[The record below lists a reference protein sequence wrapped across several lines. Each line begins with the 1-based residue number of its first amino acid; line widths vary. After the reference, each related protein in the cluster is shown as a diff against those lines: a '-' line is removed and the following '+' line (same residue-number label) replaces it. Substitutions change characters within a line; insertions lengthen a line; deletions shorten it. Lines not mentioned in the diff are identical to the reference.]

1 MSLLFGYY
9 YLFILILLVIIS
21 SIILRRWRN
30 GVYFIFVWLY
40 IEDIIRRLVPGQP
53 PHVMLVKDV
62 LLLLTYF
69 AFFITLVIVNNKKP
83 FALWKPPFL
92 TGFLL
97 FGGWCLVG
105 SFNPNIPSFLFPIIG
120 LRSYLWYAPLFFLG
134 YYMFNSEEKL
144 LRFCKTLVYTAIPL
158 FIFAIYQY
166 IFFDKANV
174 LIRPFERS
182 HQIHSFHL
190 LETGAIMKISS
201 FFGTGQ
207 RFAMFAMFLFFLGIA
222 ICLASKKNKL
232 LLISTLS
239 AFLGVVISGSRGVFV
254 LSVLGFILF
263 FVLTKTMGKRQK
275 KSVYLYLWK
284 GNRIIRFGLVLFV
297 VLIGMLSIYK
307 IGGDIGL
314 FQVSAFYF
322 AIVERIPWFIRHI
335 SGVLSNLTWLGYG
348 TGTMSQG
355 VQYIPVG
362 VDWTYITPQGFF
374 LESGVSKIIF
384 ELGIFGFFFFY
395 FFWGH
400 LFFRIKKEL
409 KIINHTNLKSIG
421 VSIFI
426 FLFCT
431 LIRFSFIHHQVLGD
445 ATVLV
450 ILWFFIGIVFNL
462 KNLKC
467 NISEE

>member
-1 MSLLFGYY
+1 
-9 YLFILILLVIIS
+9 
-21 SIILRRWRN
+21 
-30 GVYFIFVWLY
+30 
-40 IEDIIRRLVPGQP
+40 
-53 PHVMLVKDV
+53 
-62 LLLLTYF
+62 
-69 AFFITLVIVNNKKP
+69 
-83 FALWKPPFL
+83 
-92 TGFLL
+92 
-97 FGGWCLVG
+97 
-105 SFNPNIPSFLFPIIG
+105 
-120 LRSYLWYAPLFFLG
+120 
-134 YYMFNSEEKL
+134 
-144 LRFCKTLVYTAIPL
+144 
-158 FIFAIYQY
+158 
-166 IFFDKANV
+166 
-174 LIRPFERS
+174 
-182 HQIHSFHL
+182 
-190 LETGAIMKISS
+190 MKISS